1 MIYWRGGDYIG
12 VGPGAHGR
20 VTRDDGRFATE
31 AFRDPK
37 AWLSA
42 VSSEKGGDRLRE
54 KLSSE
59 DVALEYLLMSLRT
72 NEGLNLERY
81 AKMAERQVPEHRIVA
96 LIDLGLISQDEGWLK
111 TTRSGRLVLN
121 GILKDLA
128 AN

>member
-1 MIYWRGGDYIG
+1 VTGD
-12 VGPGAHGR
+12 H
-20 VTRDDGRFATE
+20 GRFATE

-42 VSSEKGGDRLRE
+42 VSSDKGGDHLRE
-54 KLSSE
+54 KLSRE

-81 AKMAERQVPEHRIVA
+81 AKMAERQVPEHRLDP

-121 GILKDLA
+121 AILKDLA

>member
-1 MIYWRGGDYIG
+1 
-12 VGPGAHGR
+12 
-20 VTRDDGRFATE
+20 VTGDDGRFATE

-42 VSSEKGGDRLRE
+42 VSSEKSGDRPWE
-54 KLSSE
+54 KLSRE

-81 AKMAERQVPEHRIVA
+81 AKMAERQIPEHRLGP
-96 LIDLGLISQDEGWLK
+96 LIDLGLISRDEGWLK

-128 AN
+128 AD